1 MVKGAKLA
9 CIDSCVII
17 SLLKEGKD
25 RPNKS
30 DIPIL
35 KGLLA
40 ELHAGKIDIIFPT
53 LLRVELLECN
63 LGKALIEQFDQWT
76 ALPNFDEVAVNSK
89 ISKTASELRSYYT
102 EQNRLHRKVPKLA
115 LADCIYVATAIEYE
129 CSVLYTYDG
138 DRLSPSKPR
147 QLLSLKSPIGGKYPL
162 YIQKPD
168 TFQLGMM

>member
-89 ISKTASELRSYYT
+89 ISKTASEIDYIEKFPNLLWQTAFMLQQQSNMNARCFTPMT
-102 EQNRLHRKVPKLA
+102 E
-115 LADCIYVATAIEYE
+115 
-129 CSVLYTYDG
+129 
-138 DRLSPSKPR
+138 
-147 QLLSLKSPIGGKYPL
+147 IGSHQANQDSFYP
-162 YIQKPD
+162 
-168 TFQLGMM
+168 